1 MGVGQGLLT
10 AGENLAQ
17 PTVLLAAPD
26 QRALQGSSLPPGG
39 FKLSAG
45 GFKLSAGA
53 VTLSDDLLQ
62 VQPPGGGQA
71 RGQQCRPYPRRDQ
84 LGQIHR

>member
-26 QRALQGSSLPPGG
+26 QRALQGSSLPP
-39 FKLSAG
+39 G